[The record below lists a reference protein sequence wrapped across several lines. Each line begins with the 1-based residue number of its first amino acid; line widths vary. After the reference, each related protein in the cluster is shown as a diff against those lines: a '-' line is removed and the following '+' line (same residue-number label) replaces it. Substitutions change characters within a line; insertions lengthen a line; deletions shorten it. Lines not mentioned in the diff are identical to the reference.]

1 MPFWPGM
8 IDLVG
13 GSINS
18 RRKGISQ
25 VRSSHSAARVS
36 AVFDDPNLVASA
48 GLVPVMRLAER
59 VGLHEVVS
67 ERVRLP
73 GSVGANADVKVASIV
88 AGMLTGADS
97 IDDLGVIRH
106 GAMPKLF
113 GGIRAPSTV
122 GTFLRAFTW
131 GDARQVES
139 AAREALVGL
148 VRQTPVLAGAV
159 ERVFIDADSTLG
171 RVFGHAKQGAA
182 FGHTKIGGHNVRLR
196 GYHPLL
202 TTLSTRQ
209 SAPVVAGTRMRGGN
223 AGSARG
229 AASLVTETINLARR
243 CGARPDRMLF
253 RGDSAFYAGEIVSAC
268 RRQGVEVSVT
278 VAQYPNVQRAIA
290 AIDDDAWTAI
300 RYPQAVWDEAGQS
313 WVSDAE
319 IAETPFTAFADDKN
333 HRVAGRLIV
342 RRVKDKNHPDALF
355 PVWRYHACFT
365 TSTLPLVEAEKTHR
379 QHAIIEHVN
388 DDLKHGPLAHIP
400 SGVFGANAVW
410 LTLAALAHNLLR
422 AAGSLTSAFHA
433 KARAATLRRTLINIP
448 ARVARRARSITLH
461 LPTHWPGEHD
471 WHHLF
476 HATHAPPATS

>member
-1 MPFWPGM
+1 M
-8 IDLVG
+8 IDLVK

-67 ERVRLP
+67 ERVRVP

-148 VRQTPVLAGAV
+148 VRQTPVLAGAD
-159 ERVFIDADSTLG
+159 ERVFIDADSTLA

-290 AIDDDAWTAI
+290 AIDDDAWTVI

-388 DDLKHGPLAHIP
+388 DDLEHGPLAHIP
-400 SGVFGANAVW
+400 SGVFAANAVW

>member
-1 MPFWPGM
+1 M
-8 IDLVG
+8 
-13 GSINS
+13 
-18 RRKGISQ
+18 
-25 VRSSHSAARVS
+25 RSSHSAARVS
-36 AVFDDPNLVASA
+36 AVFDDANLVASA

-59 VGLHEVVS
+59 VGLS
-67 ERVRLP
+67 ELVAEGVRVP
-73 GSVGANADVKVASIV
+73 GSEGANADAKVGSIV

-97 IDDLGVIRH
+97 IDDLDVIRH

-122 GTFLRAFTW
+122 GTFLRALTW
-131 GDARQVES
+131 GHARQVES
-139 AAREALVGL
+139 AARECLVGMA
-148 VRQTPVLAGAV
+148 RQTPVLAGAA
-159 ERVFIDADSTLG
+159 ERTFIDADSTLG

-202 TTLSTRQ
+202 TTLSTPR
-209 SAPVVAGTRMRGGN
+209 SAPVVAATRMRGGN

-243 CGARPDRMLF
+243 CGAGPGRMLF
-253 RGDSAFYAGEIVSAC
+253 RGDSAFYVGEVVSAC
-268 RRQGVEVSVT
+268 RAQGVEVSIT

-290 AIDDDAWTAI
+290 GIAEDAWTAI
-300 RYPQAVWDEAGQS
+300 KYPQAVWDEASQS

-319 IAETPFTAFADDKN
+319 IAETEFTAFASDKA

-342 RRVKDKNHPDALF
+342 RRVKDKNHADALF

-365 TSTLPLVEAEKTHR
+365 TSSQPLVEAEKTHR
-379 QHAIIEHVN
+379 AHAIIEHVN

-400 SGVFGANAVW
+400 SGVFSANAAW
-410 LTLAALAHNLLR
+410 LTLAALTHNLLR

-461 LPTHWPGEHD
+461 LPENWPRQHD

-476 HATHAPPATS
+476 HTTHAPPETA

>member
-1 MPFWPGM
+1 
-8 IDLVG
+8 
-13 GSINS
+13 
-18 RRKGISQ
+18 
-25 VRSSHSAARVS
+25 
-36 AVFDDPNLVASA
+36 
-48 GLVPVMRLAER
+48 
-59 VGLHEVVS
+59 
-67 ERVRLP
+67 
-73 GSVGANADVKVASIV
+73 
-88 AGMLTGADS
+88 
-97 IDDLGVIRH
+97 
-106 GAMPKLF
+106 
-113 GGIRAPSTV
+113 
-122 GTFLRAFTW
+122 
-131 GDARQVES
+131 
-139 AAREALVGL
+139 
-148 VRQTPVLAGAV
+148 
-159 ERVFIDADSTLG
+159 
-171 RVFGHAKQGAA
+171 
-182 FGHTKIGGHNVRLR
+182 
-196 GYHPLL
+196 
-202 TTLSTRQ
+202 
-209 SAPVVAGTRMRGGN
+209 
-223 AGSARG
+223 
-229 AASLVTETINLARR
+229 
-243 CGARPDRMLF
+243 MLF